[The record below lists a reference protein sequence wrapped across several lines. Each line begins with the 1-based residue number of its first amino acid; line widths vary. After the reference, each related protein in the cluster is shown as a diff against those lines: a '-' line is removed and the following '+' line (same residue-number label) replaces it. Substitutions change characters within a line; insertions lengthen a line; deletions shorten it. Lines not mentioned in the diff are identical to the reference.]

1 MNENNKLTREET
13 IQIIS
18 GIKDQDVRNFI
29 FGADQDDNNFLRQK
43 ESFYKYFN
51 NILILSFMYIYC
63 KFLKWKETKGTDII
77 TNEILRK
84 SSNFMRIITTLD
96 KLYYEFNLT
105 YEVIENLLSDVQILL
120 VTENSP
126 VFTKE
131 LGIENSFT
139 ATTKFSTFT
148 HLAKIGRYGTG
159 RTSELDNET
168 SLGERRKELV
178 EFLRTVPFIENL
190 DIESKS
196 SKGIEFDNID
206 EQMKPFER
214 LEVST
219 NSYFKIEEID
229 PNFAFLYNKKTNEYY
244 YLESVAQRKDRLNG
258 TEYLILCY
266 LQTGKFVEGNQ
277 QYVIVKNIEDN
288 VDVDIEDV
296 VIISEESGIEGFK
309 RKIFPSISDVTN
321 SPFIK
326 DFNSINFRYVRV
338 LSLAISDILQ
348 EDGRKFI
355 YKMYSK
361 KPEYSAMFNEKATKD
376 DYLRNNN
383 EEETGYGWDV
393 VIATLLI
400 EESATKLLTA
410 LFNDRET
417 RFEQL
422 LTNISYRFG
431 QKIDSINLRQKVQ
444 QYVAEEKAEINSKTY
459 GSKYGINFVSSNIEE
474 ENKITAKIQAQV
486 LIAKLS
492 ELTESNE
499 TSDYRTK
506 FPLSMKS
513 RIKIVKEIAEVEA
526 GSFINGYKEKVKA
539 LKIIVS
545 QTIKTLYCFYKGL
558 FAYANEKL
566 KFERD
571 SILRPLKL
579 WNIEESQRHSNE
591 LFDEEIAKHAP
602 KMRAIGNYD
611 VKTIMQEMKKFC
623 KQCSFPGKQGSY
635 NELLKRMLGRDFLL
649 NYNEIAML
657 ETCFDKEVISRRD
670 FKDLV
675 EQINDAFY
683 YLMNGIPDGE
693 RESDGVIFPYVAYL
707 DYVSKTRDGYEIIH
721 FSTTMDSDHESDV
734 KVISEYHYKPSKSY
748 YCVPNKSRSN
758 EELKLWIEPIIINYE
773 HVCQDFMTMDEED

>member
-1 MNENNKLTREET
+1 MIEKKELTRDET
-13 IQIIS
+13 IEIIQR
-18 GIKDQDVRNFI
+18 IKDKDVRNFI
-29 FGADQDDNNFLRQK
+29 FGADQEDRNFLRQK

-63 KFLKWKETKGTDII
+63 KFLKWKETKGTNII

-148 HLAKIGRYGTG
+148 HIAKIGRYGTG
-159 RTSELDNET
+159 RTMELDPT
-168 SLGERRKELV
+168 SLGERRNELI

-196 SKGIEFDNID
+196 AKGITFDNID
-206 EQMKPFER
+206 EQMQPLER
-214 LEVST
+214 LEVSA
-219 NSYFKIEEID
+219 NSYFKNEEID
-229 PNFAFLYNKKTNEYY
+229 PNFAFLFNKKTSEYY
-244 YLESVAQRKDRLNG
+244 YLESVAQRKDRVNG
-258 TEYLILCY
+258 TEYLVLCY
-266 LQTGKFVEGNQ
+266 LQTGKFTEGNQ
-277 QYVIVKNIEDN
+277 QYLIVKNADDTVNIE
-288 VDVDIEDV
+288 IEN
-296 VIISEESGIEGFK
+296 VIIVSEESGIEGFK
-309 RKIFPSISDVTN
+309 RKIFPSISDVAN

-326 DFNSINFRYVRV
+326 DFNSINFRYIRV

-355 YKMYSK
+355 YKTYSK
-361 KPEYSAMFNEKATKD
+361 KPEYSAMFNDKATKD

-383 EEETGYGWDV
+383 EEEAGYGWDV

-431 QKIDSINLRQKVQ
+431 QKIDSINLKQKVQ
-444 QYVAEEKAEINSKTY
+444 QYVAEEKEEINAKTY
-459 GSKYGINFVSSNIEE
+459 GSRYGINFVSSNIEE

-513 RIKIVKEIAEVEA
+513 RIKIVKEIAEVDDR
-526 GSFINGYKEKVKA
+526 SFINGYKEKVKA
-539 LKIIVS
+539 LKVIVS
-545 QTIKTLYCFYKGL
+545 QTLKTLYCFYKGL
-558 FAYANEKL
+558 FAYAKVKL
-566 KFERD
+566 NFERD
-571 SILRPLKL
+571 SVLKPLKL
-579 WNIEESQRHSNE
+579 WDIDDSQRRSNE
-591 LFDEEIAKHAP
+591 KFDEEIAKYAP
-602 KMRAIGNYD
+602 KMRDIGNYD
-611 VKTIMQEMKKFC
+611 VATIMQEIKKFC
-623 KQCSFPGKQGSY
+623 KQCSFPGKQNSD

-670 FKDLV
+670 FKDLI

-683 YLMNGIPDGE
+683 YLMNGIPEGA

-707 DYVSKTRDGYEIIH
+707 DYVSKTRDGYDIIH
-721 FSTTMDSDHESDV
+721 FSTTTDSDHESDI

-773 HVCQDFMTMDEED
+773 HVCQDLMTMDEDN